1 MKATTKTLAAVLV
14 AIAAGGAFAQ
24 EASPGTGTLI
34 GTQSTTSREAVDAQA
49 RSARASG
56 QIAYGEA
63 AGHDFSSTVHGTL
76 SRTQVAA
83 EAREAQR
90 LGLTQAGEVQKI
102 ATQSQ
107 LDSIR
112 RAGEQSMGTNVASR

>member
-1 MKATTKTLAAVLV
+1 MKATKTLAAILV
-14 AIAAGGAFAQ
+14 TVAAGGAFAQ
-24 EASPGTGTLI
+24 EASPGTGTLV
-34 GTQSTTSREAVDAQA
+34 GTGSMTTRQAVDAQA
-49 RSARASG
+49 RSARVSG

-63 AGHDFSSTVHGTL
+63 AGHDFSSSVHGKL

-90 LGLTQAGEVQKI
+90 QGLTQSGEVQKI

-107 LDSIR
+107 LESIR
-112 RAGEQSMGTNVASR
+112 RAGEEALGTNVASR

>member
-1 MKATTKTLAAVLV
+1 MTAITKTFAAVLV
-14 AIAAGGAFAQ
+14 TIAAGGAFAQ
-24 EASPGTGTLI
+24 EASPGTGALV
-34 GTQSTTSREAVDAQA
+34 GTQSITSRQAVDADA
-49 RSARASG
+49 RQARASG

-63 AGHDFSSTVHGTL
+63 AGHDFSSPVQGKL
-76 SRTQVAA
+76 SRMQVAA

-90 LGLTQAGEVQKI
+90 LGLIQSGEVQKI

-112 RAGEQSMGTNVASR
+112 RAGEQAMGTNVATR